1 MKIDANMILREQGE
15 DALRAVM
22 DKAVPFTRA
31 AMNGADGQPDH
42 DHAPKPRFQPIPLD
56 DVTIS
61 AEPIWLIDGILP
73 AGDWPLSSGR
83 PNRAKAS

>member
-73 AGDWPLSSGR
+73 ARGLAFIVGPPKSG
-83 PNRAKAS
+83 KAS